1 MTVCHLD
8 SVESL
13 CERTNL
19 VNLDKDRVSST
30 HLDTLLQEL
39 HVGNEQVVAY
49 ELALVAYALCK
60 FYPVLPVVLVET
72 VLDRVDRIL
81 VDELL
86 EVCNLLVCRELLT
99 VRILLLT
106 VLQLTIVVEP
116 LTVLLNSE
124 LRSSAVHSDAYV
136 LAWLVTS
143 GLDSSHDS
151 IQSILDTVEVRSE
164 TTLVTYSS
172 RETASLQQLS
182 EVVEYLSTH
191 TYSLLDACSTN
202 RTNHELLECDRSV
215 RVCTTVND
223 VHHWE
228 RHCVAVA
235 TTDVAV
241 QRDVKSLSSSLCCS
255 QRNTEDSVSTEL
267 TLCRSTV
274 ECKHLLV
281 NGTLVEDAVALESRS
296 DDSIYILNSL
306 QNALA
311 EVTTLVAIAELESF
325 VLTC

>member
-19 VNLDKDRVSST
+19 VNLDKYRVCRT
-30 HLDTLLQEL
+30 HLDTLLEEL

-60 FYPVLPVVLVET
+60 FYPILPVVLVET

-86 EVCNLLVCRELLT
+86 EVCYLLVCREFLA

-106 VLQLTIVVEP
+106 VLQLAVVVEP

-136 LAWLVTS
+136 LTRLVTGS
-143 GLDSSHDS
+143 LDSSHDS
-151 IQSILDTVEVRSE
+151 VKSVLNAVEVRSE
-164 TTLVTYSS
+164 TTLVAYSC

-191 TYSLLDACSTN
+191 TYSLADACSTN

-215 RVCTTVND
+215 RVSTTVND
-223 VHHWE
+223 VHHRE

-235 TTDVAV
+235 AADVAV
-241 QRDVKSLSSSLCCS
+241 QGDV
-255 QRNTEDSVSTEL
+255 
-267 TLCRSTV
+267 
-274 ECKHLLV
+274 
-281 NGTLVEDAVALESRS
+281 
-296 DDSIYILNSL
+296 
-306 QNALA
+306 
-311 EVTTLVAIAELESF
+311 
-325 VLTC
+325 